1 MEKRFMTER
10 ANGAGSRVYAQ
21 GDVLLLPV
29 ADVVRADGPSDL
41 DRPVVLAE
49 GEHTGHRHAFYGG
62 AMMFRDDA
70 LARAVPS
77 ELYIGHIKI
86 APGGATLEHGPG
98 PGQRGDHDPIKVPP
112 GTYIALRQ
120 REYAGREYSRP
131 VED

>member
-1 MEKRFMTER
+1 MTDR
-10 ANGAGSRVYAQ
+10 ANEASSRVYAQ

-29 ADVVRADGPSDL
+29 ADVARADAHPEP
-41 DRPVVLAE
+41 DRAVILAE

-70 LARAVPS
+70 LARDVPS

-98 PGQRGDHDPIKVPP
+98 PGQRGDHDPIKVPT

-120 REYAGREYSRP
+120 REYTGREHGRP